1 MASWSKTDGNRIGGT
16 ILSLVLACSIL
27 LLSACTGSSGTSAT
41 SDGGASAASTA
52 QSASTEAAPTLESG
66 VSKISSG
73 GNITL
78 TLKANE
84 LLKTFARGD
93 VLTIAFDNKS
103 VDVPLV
109 TEYTSLD
116 SGASGLVARE
126 SKDTT
131 VLVTNM
137 GNFAEANGVTEDTS
151 FAISLKEAG
160 GYLEDLRMRDLSYTD
175 ERSDYPNLTDAEF
188 ANFRVVGT
196 TGMGKDVLYRGASP
210 IDPKHNRNTYA
221 DAALKDAGVKTIMN
235 LSNTEEEAIAFPGY
249 ADTYYAGVSHL
260 ALGMGYDFES
270 EDFQEKLARGLRY
283 LAENDGPYY
292 VHCLEGKDR
301 TGFVVA
307 MLECL
312 MGASYDEMIADYM
325 TTFANYYGVKPD
337 DPRYEYLAQHGIE
350 LSLKRA
356 FGVEDLKNL
365 DLASKAEEYLKRIGL
380 TQDEVTT
387 IKSRL
392 SGTLSATK

>member
-1 MASWSKTDGNRIGGT
+1 MTFWSKDNVNRIGGT
-16 ILSLVLACSIL
+16 ILALVLACSIL
-27 LLSACTGSSGTSAT
+27 LLSACTNASDTNDKGDAEASAT
-41 SDGGASAASTA
+41 STE
-52 QSASTEAAPTLESG
+52 QSASTDAAPKLECG
-66 VSKISSG
+66 VSKISG

-93 VLTIAFDNKS
+93 ILSVAFDDHV

-137 GNFAEANGVTEDTS
+137 GNFAETYGVTEDTS

-160 GYLEDLRMRDLSYTD
+160 GYLEDLKMRDLSYTD

-188 ANFRVVGT
+188 ANFRVVST
-196 TGMGKDVLYRGASP
+196 TGMGKNILYRGASP
-210 IDPKHNRNTYA
+210 IDPKHKRNTYA

-235 LSNTEEEAIAFPGY
+235 LSNTEEEAVAFSGY
-249 ADTYYAGVSHL
+249 DDTYYASVSHT

-270 EDFQEKLARGLRY
+270 DDFREKFASGLRY
-283 LAENDGPYY
+283 LMDNDGPYY
-292 VHCLEGKDR
+292 IHCLEGKDR
-301 TGFVVA
+301 TGFVTA

-312 MGASYDEMIADYM
+312 MGASYDEMISDYM

-356 FGVEDLKNL
+356 FGVEDLKAV
-365 DLASKAEEYLKRIGL
+365 DLASKAEEYLKGIGL
-380 TQDEVTT
+380 TQDEVTAL
-387 IKSRL
+387 KAKL
-392 SGTLSATK
+392 S